1 MESRI
6 SKFAATALLL
16 LFVSIGPAVFAA
28 PKQQGTEDRF
38 TRIIR
43 RIRHFFTPTVLEDDW
58 PTNPLPKPLP

>member
-1 MESRI
+1 MNSRI
-6 SKFAATALLL
+6 SKFAAAALLL

-28 PKQQGTEDRF
+28 PAQHGKEDRF

-43 RIRHFFTPTVLEDDW
+43 RIRQFFTPITLDDDW